1 MGGKTY
7 EFSFIP
13 QDKDKQKS
21 LSLLRLLETLTFAAV
36 TKDDLPEALNQIL
49 DAVSLSCFRI
59 GWNGHLGKPDYVEI
73 GLEIGEINIV
83 EDLLQIDDAIIRLRI
98 DNPSDSATR
107 NIYLQS
113 YGLVEVT
120 DADLAVSFT
129 YGRDPI
135 EAADQKGGKAMDLEI
150 NCLNNPLTLG
160 SILEYW
166 FDDTSF
172 LFSPFDTVVKEVGMT
187 RFKFRTGSDA
197 NGKTAVLLTHLE
209 LGLKSSR
216 IEILGK
222 FSVWA
227 FNISGKFL
235 NFGQMALRL
244 CIPHLQSLAYYRSKR
259 FVPNYSSET
268 WAAYS
273 VDYI

>member
-21 LSLLRLLETLTFAAV
+21 LSLLKLLETLTFTSV
-36 TKDDLPEALNQIL
+36 DKDDLPEALTQIL

-59 GWNGHLGKPDYVEI
+59 GWNGQLGKPDYVEI
-73 GLEIGEINIV
+73 GLEIGEINMV
-83 EDLLQIDDAIIRLRI
+83 EDLLQIDDAMIRLRI

-107 NIYLQS
+107 NIYLQC
-113 YGLVEVT
+113 YGLLEVT

-135 EAADQKGGKAMDLEI
+135 VAADQKEGKAMDLEI
-150 NCLNNPLTLG
+150 NVLKNPLTLG

-172 LFSPFDTVVKEVGMT
+172 LFSPFHSVVKEVGMT
-187 RFKFRTGSDA
+187 RFKFQTGGDT
-197 NGKTAVLLTHLE
+197 NGKTAVLLTYLE
-209 LGLKSSR
+209 LSLKSSR

-222 FSVWA
+222 FWSRH
-227 FNISGKFL
+227 STY
-235 NFGQMALRL
+235 
-244 CIPHLQSLAYYRSKR
+244 LANS
-259 FVPNYSSET
+259 
-268 WAAYS
+268 
-273 VDYI
+273 